1 MPAVSDAQMRYAGLI
16 RSGGKKASPKTQE
29 WANELLN
36 KSAGLSMDSLP
47 EHVEGPNYAALSKAR
62 MRKGGIARYGK

>member
-1 MPAVSDAQMRYAGLI
+1 MPAVSSAQMRYAGLI
-16 RSGGKKASPKTQE
+16 RSGGKNASPKTKA
-29 WANELLN
+29 WANELLD
-36 KSAGLSMDSLP
+36 KSAGISTDSLP